1 MSTLMEARAVAMKAA
16 IDAQNA
22 MNAAGDNLTFEMCK
36 EVEKRVNEVKEIDER
51 IAASKSARDMIASLA
66 GNIPDDNTYEP
77 GEESGMKAGTF
88 GERYVRSST
97 YSEWAKAHPS
107 GLGEG
112 SNLALPGVKIGDLEE
127 LLISR
132 KANGQVLATPT
143 AHIAP
148 IRYPMVDMVD
158 RRPLT
163 LLDVIGHGQ
172 MAGNFEYVQVTAV
185 SNNAAIVKENTQDTD
200 ALKPTSDMTTAVADC
215 KAYTFADGYEVTNQL
230 LSDAPAFAAYMNTA
244 VRYNLDTVIEDKV
257 LNGTGTEEPKGIL
270 KTTGVQAKTY
280 TAGTDVMDLAK
291 AVRGGRTKIT
301 NVGGVATAVILHPED
316 VEALDLM
323 QDNDKRFYG
332 LGPWGI
338 GPRTLWGA
346 PVVESSKITKGQA
359 LMGDFNQVQLLD
371 REGLSVVAFNQH
383 KDYAARNRVYVRAE
397 LRAGLVIWRPNR
409 LVLVKA
415 A

>member
-1 MSTLMEARAVAMKAA
+1 MSTLTEARAVALKAA
-16 IDAQNA
+16 MDAQNA
-22 MNAAGDNLTFEMCK
+22 MNAAGDQVTYEMCK

-77 GEESGMKAGTF
+77 GEDSGMKAATF
-88 GERYVRSST
+88 GDRYVRSST

-132 KANGQVLATPT
+132 KANGQVLATPV
-143 AHIAP
+143 AHTAP

-200 ALKPTSDMTTAVADC
+200 PLKPTSDMTTVVADC

-270 KTTGVQAKTY
+270 KTSGVQEKTY
-280 TAGTDVMDLAK
+280 TAGADAMDLAK

-301 NVGGVATAVILHPED
+301 NVGGVATGVILHPED

-323 QDNDKRFYG
+323 QDADKRFYG

-346 PVVESSKITKGQA
+346 PVVESSKIVKGQA

-383 KDYAARNRVYVRAE
+383 KDFAARNRVYVRAE

-409 LVLVKA
+409 LCLVKA

>member
-1 MSTLMEARAVAMKAA
+1 MSTLMEARAVALKAA
-16 IDAQNA
+16 MDAQNA
-22 MNAAGDNLTFEMCK
+22 MNAAGDNLTYEMCK

-51 IAASKSARDMIASLA
+51 IAASKSARDMIASL
-66 GNIPDDNTYEP
+66 GSIPEDNTYEP

-132 KANGQVLATPT
+132 KANGQVLATPV

-148 IRYPMVDMVD
+148 TRYPMVDMVD

-172 MAGNFEYVQVTAV
+172 MANAFEYVQVTAV

-200 ALKPTSDMTTAVADC
+200 PLKPTSDMTTVLADC
-215 KAYTFADGYEVTNQL
+215 KPYTFADGYEVTNQL
-230 LSDAPAFAAYMNTA
+230 PSDAPAFAAYMNTA

-270 KTTGVQAKTY
+270 KTTGVQEKTY
-280 TAGTDVMDLAK
+280 TAGTDAMDLAK

-323 QDNDKRFYG
+323 QDATSASTGSARG
-332 LGPWGI
+332 VSARAPCGVPPSSS
-338 GPRTLWGA
+338 PRRSPRARRSWVTSTR
-346 PVVESSKITKGQA
+346 SSSST
-359 LMGDFNQVQLLD
+359 
-371 REGLSVVAFNQH
+371 
-383 KDYAARNRVYVRAE
+383 VRA
-397 LRAGLVIWRPNR
+397 
-409 LVLVKA
+409 
-415 A
+415 